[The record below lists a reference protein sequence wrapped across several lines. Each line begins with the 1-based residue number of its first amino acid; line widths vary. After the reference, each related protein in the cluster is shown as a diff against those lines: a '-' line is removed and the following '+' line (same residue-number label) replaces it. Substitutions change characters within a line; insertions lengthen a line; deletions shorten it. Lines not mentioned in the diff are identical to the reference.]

1 MSSPSGHRQTGGTC
15 WFHAAL
21 NGLIMSPLARRIIRE
36 RIPNRNNNTHA
47 IFWNYVRTRL
57 ERGNVRSMTNRNV
70 IQSVGLRNTNA
81 CLRGGTF
88 FDLYRLYEIL
98 FPGDYKVGFKGS
110 VSPTF
115 VITHRDELQP
125 TRRFNGH
132 MYQLSH
138 AYIMMRN
145 PVTGK
150 NHGVAGFIDREG
162 RPKIYDSATD
172 RYYTE
177 EDWTRGTFSHH
188 RRFTRVLFKCG
199 IYVRV

>member
-21 NGLIMSPLARRIIRE
+21 NGLLMSPLARRIVRE
-36 RIPNRNNNTHA
+36 RIPNSSPSV
-47 IFWNYVRTRL
+47 FWNYVRTRL
-57 ERGNVRSMTNRNV
+57 SRGNVRSVTNRSV
-70 IQSVGLRNTNA
+70 IQSVGLRSVNQ
-81 CLRGGTF
+81 CERGGTI

-98 FPGDYKVGFKGS
+98 FPGDYKIAFRGNGT
-110 VSPTF
+110 PTF
-115 VITHRDELQP
+115 VITHRANLVP
-125 TRRFNGH
+125 TKRFNGH
-132 MYQLSH
+132 TYKLSH

-145 PVTGK
+145 PVSRV

-172 RYYTE
+172 RVYSD
-177 EDWTRGTFSHH
+177 EDWTLESFSQH
-188 RRFTRVLFKCG
+188 RRYTQVLFKCG